1 MVRSPRIE
9 PPPSGVQAWLL
20 TIASRFHRPHSTE
33 DEIPRLMVKSL
44 STAKIIPKESH
55 TYTEEER
62 VEKKKKEKRVKR
74 EESNQANTQTPKWI

>member
-1 MVRSPRIE
+1 
-9 PPPSGVQAWLL
+9 
-20 TIASRFHRPHSTE
+20 
-33 DEIPRLMVKSL
+33 MVKSL
-44 STAKIIPKESH
+44 STAKIIPKDSH